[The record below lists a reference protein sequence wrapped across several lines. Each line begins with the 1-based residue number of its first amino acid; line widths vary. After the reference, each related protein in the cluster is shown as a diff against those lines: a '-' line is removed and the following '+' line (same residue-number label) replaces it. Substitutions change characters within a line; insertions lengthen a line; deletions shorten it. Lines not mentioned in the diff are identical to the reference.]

1 METGEKIF
9 CHLGNSSRLLS
20 LPCQLEEIGY
30 LPDQVIWNRHRT
42 LHALYFCIILNRE
55 GKGKGLINGSLPKEK
70 YALPCLHIHK
80 AGTVLHTV
88 RATKHDE
95 IFFSYA
101 GKNAEFMQNI
111 GMENCHFS
119 ITPEISDVIL
129 RIKKE
134 LILPENPTKADNLDL
149 LALELFAAIKGTQKT
164 MQKEKHREDG
174 TRFQELL
181 SFLELHLQQELPL
194 TLLLTKFGFSR
205 RTFFRIWKKNFS
217 CSFTEYRNNLKLS
230 HAANLLISTNLSIGD
245 IAQKCS
251 YSSPTY
257 FIRRFKRHYLLTP
270 ETYRQ
275 QKKNV
280 KKLQ

>member
-1 METGEKIF
+1 METKEKIF
-9 CHLGNSSRLLS
+9 CHPGNCPRLLA

-30 LPDQVIWNRHRT
+30 LPSQINWNRNRT

-55 GKGKGLINGSLPKEK
+55 GKGKGLVNGIVPKIK

-88 RATKHDE
+88 RASKHDE
-95 IFFSYA
+95 IFFSYT

-111 GMENCHFS
+111 GIEEGHFE
-119 ITPEISDVIL
+119 ITAEFSEIVL

-134 LILPENPTKADNLDL
+134 LLLPDNPMKADNLDL
-149 LALELFAAIKGTQKT
+149 LALELLTVIKGAQK
-164 MQKEKHREDG
+164 MQQNKHREDG

-181 SFLELHLQQELPL
+181 SFLELHLQEELPL
-194 TLLLTKFGFSR
+194 SFLLTRFGFSR

-230 HAANLLISTNLSIGD
+230 HGANLLISTDLSIGD

-270 ETYRQ
+270 ENYRL

>member
-20 LPCQLEEIGY
+20 LPCQLEKIGY

-42 LHALYFCIILNRE
+42 LHALYFCIILNGE
-55 GKGKGLINGSLPKEK
+55 GKGKGLINGSLSKEK
-70 YALPCLHIHK
+70 YALPCLHIHQ

-88 RATKHDE
+88 RASKHDE
-95 IFFSYA
+95 IFFSYT

-111 GMENCHFS
+111 GMEEGHFE
-119 ITPEISDVIL
+119 ITSEFSEIVL

-149 LALELFAAIKGTQKT
+149 LALELLAAIKGAQKI
-164 MQKEKHREDG
+164 QQNKHREDG

-181 SFLELHLQQELPL
+181 SFLELHLHEELPL
-194 TLLLTKFGFSR
+194 TFLLTKFGFSR
-205 RTFFRIWKKNFS
+205 RTFFRIWKKNFP
-217 CSFTEYRNNLKLS
+217 CSFTEYRNNLKLA
-230 HAANLLISTNLSIGD
+230 HAANLLISTDLSIGD
-245 IAQKCS
+245 IAQKCA

-270 ETYRQ
+270 ETYRL